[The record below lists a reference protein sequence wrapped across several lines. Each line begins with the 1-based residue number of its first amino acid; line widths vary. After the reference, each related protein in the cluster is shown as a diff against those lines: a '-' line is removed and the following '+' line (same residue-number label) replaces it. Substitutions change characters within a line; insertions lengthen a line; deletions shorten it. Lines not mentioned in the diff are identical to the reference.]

1 MELLFWILLALVF
14 YTYLGYGILL
24 FFVVKLKRIF
34 KRPLSLKENFEPA
47 VTLVIPAYN
56 EESYIIEKAKNSLAL
71 DYPKEKL
78 RILFITDGSTDNT
91 VKNLQTIEGVEVNH
105 SNRRAGKSAA
115 ENRAMTL
122 VDTEYVVF
130 CDANTHLNSSAI
142 KKLVR
147 HYQDERV
154 GAVAGEKKIVSATSA
169 NASSAGEGIYWKYES
184 QLKKWDS
191 ELYSV
196 VGAAGELIS
205 FRCNLVKDLEEDT
218 ILDDFIQS
226 LRICKKG
233 YRVKYE
239 PEAYASETASESVGE
254 EYKRKTRIAAGGWQA
269 MYRLRGL
276 LNPFSTNGILW
287 WQYVSHRVLRWS
299 LSAFALPFIFIL
311 NFLLSYHDPSPVYD
325 LMLGGQITFYGL
337 ALLGWAL
344 ERKDI
349 RVKILFVP
357 FYFCMMN
364 YSVFVGVWRFLTGS
378 QAATWE
384 KSKRA
389 VA

>member
-1 MELLFWILLALVF
+1 MEILFWILVSLVF
-14 YTYLGYGILL
+14 YTYLGYGIFL
-24 FFVVKLKRIF
+24 FLVVRF
-34 KRPLSLKENFEPA
+34 KRFFSNPQSLSHGFEPK

-56 EESYIIEKAKNSLAL
+56 EEEYITEKAENSLAL

-78 RILFITDGSTDNT
+78 RILFITDGSTDGT
-91 VKNLQTIEGVEVNH
+91 VKKLQAIDGVEVNH

-115 ENRAMTL
+115 ENRAMQL
-122 VDTEYVVF
+122 VETEYVVF
-130 CDANTHLNSSAI
+130 CDANTQLNRPAI
-142 KKLVR
+142 RELVK
-147 HYQDERV
+147 HYQDPRV
-154 GAVAGEKKIVSATSA
+154 GAVAGEKKIITAESA
-169 NASSAGEGIYWKYES
+169 NASTAGEGIYWKYES

-205 FRCNLVKDLEEDT
+205 FRSKLVEDLEEDT

-239 PEAYASETASESVGE
+239 PKAFAFETASASVSE

-276 LNPFSTNGILW
+276 LNPLATPLVLW

-299 LSAFALPFIFIL
+299 LSAFALPFILVL
-311 NFLLSYHDPSPVYD
+311 NLLLSYHSGNPLYD
-325 LMLGGQITFYGL
+325 YILVAQVLFYGL
-337 ALLGWAL
+337 AIIGWAL
-344 ERKDI
+344 ERKNI

-357 FYFCMMN
+357 FYFTMMN
-364 YSVFVGVWRFLTGS
+364 YSVFVGVWRYITNS
-378 QAATWE
+378 QAAAWE

-389 VA
+389 TL